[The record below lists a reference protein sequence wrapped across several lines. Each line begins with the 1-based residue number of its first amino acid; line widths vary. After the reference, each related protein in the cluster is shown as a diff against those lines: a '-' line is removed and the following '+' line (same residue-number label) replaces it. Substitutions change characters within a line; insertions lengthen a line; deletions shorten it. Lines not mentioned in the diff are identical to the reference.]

1 MVPDKA
7 NAIEQNLGQFR
18 KRATVDGRRDQP
30 KRPKPKGWASHAKGA
45 LANKAHWTKARRIDR

>member
-18 KRATVDGRRDQP
+18 KIATVDGKGPAQETETERLGKPREGRARKQSPLDKSP
-30 KRPKPKGWASHAKGA
+30 K
-45 LANKAHWTKARRIDR
+45 DR